1 MIGFIHD
8 DITKTSGIEYWFIL
22 ETFLFVSQV
31 FAGVAFMMV
40 AKGYKLFSIWNKH
53 KPDLV
58 QMVDSTN
65 EDTGEPEKKFAI
77 IENIFYKRK
86 AADFL
91 HYMKFEAYNFVFH
104 GSFMVMDCLV
114 IYMNNKAKTDL
125 KPKPFEGACMI
136 QFAAHASILVVASY
150 QMHHEFPVNKTDS
163 ILPKEVDKYQ
173 RGALIGAFVAYCVTI
188 IIWASNSIKTDQ
200 LIEMWV

>member
-31 FAGVAFMMV
+31 FAGVGFMIV
-40 AKGYKLFSIWNKH
+40 AKSYKLFSIWNKH

-58 QMVDSTN
+58 QIVETKDEKTDKMT
-65 EDTGEPEKKFAI
+65 KKFCI
-77 IENIFYKRK
+77 IENVFYKRK

-114 IYMNNKAKTDL
+114 IYMNNKSNSDK

-136 QFAAHASILVVASY
+136 QFAAHTGILVVATY
-150 QMHHEFPVNKTDS
+150 QMHHEFGVNK
-163 ILPKEVDKYQ
+163 E
-173 RGALIGAFVAYCVTI
+173 
-188 IIWASNSIKTDQ
+188 
-200 LIEMWV
+200 